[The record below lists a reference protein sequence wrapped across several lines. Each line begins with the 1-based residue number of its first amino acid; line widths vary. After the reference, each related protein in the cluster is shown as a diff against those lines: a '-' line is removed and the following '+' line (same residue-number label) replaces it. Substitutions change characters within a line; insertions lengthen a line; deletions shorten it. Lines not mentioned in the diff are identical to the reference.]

1 MLFADDIVLLGES
14 REELN
19 ERLETWR
26 RALETHGFRLSRS
39 KSEYMKCK
47 FNKRRRV
54 SNSEVKIGDHIIP
67 QVTRFKYLGSVIQDD
82 GEIEGDVNRRIQAG
96 WMKWRKA
103 SGVLCDAKVPIKL
116 KGKFYRTAVIPAI
129 LYGTECW
136 TVKSQHENKVG
147 VAEMRMLRWMCE
159 RRSVDS
165 VVRRVDQMER
175 RQTIRGR
182 GRPKK
187 TIREVI
193 KKDLELN
200 DLDRSM
206 VLDRTLWR
214 KLIHVADPT

>member
-1 MLFADDIVLLGES
+1 
-14 REELN
+14 
-19 ERLETWR
+19 
-26 RALETHGFRLSRS
+26 
-39 KSEYMKCK
+39 
-47 FNKRRRV
+47 
-54 SNSEVKIGDHIIP
+54 
-67 QVTRFKYLGSVIQDD
+67 
-82 GEIEGDVNRRIQAG
+82 
-96 WMKWRKA
+96 
-103 SGVLCDAKVPIKL
+103 
-116 KGKFYRTAVIPAI
+116 
-129 LYGTECW
+129 
-136 TVKSQHENKVG
+136 
-147 VAEMRMLRWMCE
+147 MLRWMCGKTRQDKIRNGAIRERVGVAPIVEKMVENRLRWFGHVE
-159 RRSVDS
+159 RRPVDS